1 MPRIFAVA
9 ALLALAAC
17 GDAADAPAPN
27 ADGTANAAAVADAM
41 LAQYQ
46 ASLGGVDDFAVVAAG
61 AEARYV
67 AAEDDST
74 GLDRFGSPQIS
85 AVGDGEVPMA
95 AQLLLVQV
103 PNVPRL
109 AQGLRTAEVQGP
121 IRRDGRSV
129 YVFSTDDPGVLVG
142 EPGNAPAD
150 SASTRAFRVYV
161 AADTYDVYEIYQSV
175 TADSLDV
182 TSRIIYSD
190 FRDVD
195 GVRLPFSIRQVET
208 GLNAGI
214 SSDEKMLMGG
224 QLGLA
229 LRQAQASPAG
239 PERDARIA
247 ELEAQQRLIGEGI
260 MDSELTVDEVRVG
273 RE

>member
-17 GDAADAPAPN
+17 GDAADAPAPS
-27 ADGTANAAAVADAM
+27 ADGAADAATVADAM

-46 ASLGGVDDFAVVAAG
+46 EGFGSVDDFTVVAAG
-61 AEARYV
+61 AEARYI
-67 AAEDDST
+67 AADDDST

-85 AVGDGEVPMA
+85 AVNDGDVPLA

-109 AQGLRTAEVQGP
+109 AQGLRTAEMQGP
-121 IRRDGRSV
+121 IQRDGRSV
-129 YVFSTDDPGVLVG
+129 YVFTTDDPGVLVG
-142 EPGNAPAD
+142 EPGQAPAD
-150 SASTRAFRVYV
+150 SSSSRTFRVYV
-161 AADTYDVYEIYQSV
+161 GADTYDVFEIYQAV
-175 TADSLDV
+175 TTDSLDV

-195 GVRLPFSIRQVET
+195 GVRLPFHIRQVET

-214 SSDEKMLMGG
+214 SSDEKMIMGG
-224 QLGLA
+224 QIGLA
-229 LRQAQASPAG
+229 LQQTQAAPPS

-247 ELEAQQRLIGEGI
+247 ELEAQRRLIGEGV
-260 MDSELTVDEVRVG
+260 MDSELTVEEVRVG
-273 RE
+273 E